1 MVALS
6 NSGKILDAYR
16 CFGKAKNAI
25 EVARQ
30 REFEMVFRL
39 TFSQQLVTQKICF
52 YWTKT
57 FRPSQGPC
65 PPKSEKNVLDR
76 STTFKVRVLENLSLV

>member
-6 NSGKILDAYR
+6 YPAKTFDADR

-30 REFEMVFRL
+30 REFEMVFCL
-39 TFSQQLVTQKICF
+39 TVSQQLVIQKI
-52 YWTKT
+52 
-57 FRPSQGPC
+57 
-65 PPKSEKNVLDR
+65 
-76 STTFKVRVLENLSLV
+76 